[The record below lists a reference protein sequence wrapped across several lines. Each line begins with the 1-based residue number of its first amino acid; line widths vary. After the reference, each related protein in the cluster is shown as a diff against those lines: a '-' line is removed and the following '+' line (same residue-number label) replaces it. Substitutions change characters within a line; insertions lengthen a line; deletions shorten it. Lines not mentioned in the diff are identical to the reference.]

1 MTDLVYFPF
10 IIGKE
15 TFIEKIGIFEKRIGK
30 GTSGNVYST
39 DKGYAVKKILT
50 SGESFDEDDYQ
61 RLTREI
67 SILRYLN
74 HPNII
79 NIFNVQLKPPK
90 LALSFAKY
98 GTLDKISL
106 DNIMCRKW
114 IFYQL
119 FRGLAYCHSKNIW
132 HRDIKPKNILIF
144 NNPKSSS
151 DFDKYIV
158 KIADF
163 NISFPKA
170 RQGNNWTNVVSLYW
184 KAPELLLEDGNYSES
199 IDVWSLGVILLNAIL
214 KEKVLS
220 SDFSD
225 SQLEEIVDLI
235 GIPKEEDYPEIK
247 TLMVKRGLEN
257 LYKSYEGKENRLS
270 TSFSFDLKELEILS
284 NTITWEKY
292 RLSAL
297 DIINLE
303 YFDEIRKKLD
313 TLIPAKHIDVQNYKK
328 IILEDQETP
337 KNSYSSYNYR
347 NRNILFSWI
356 KEILGYKYFDLSKRT
371 LFYTFLLIDIYAGKV
386 FLTAKEILL
395 YGCAAITI
403 ASEQYEMVTIN
414 KQELVNIGRNSY
426 GFTKKE
432 LSKAI
437 RNILIVQDFNIII
450 PSCEDFIYEYLKNEK
465 CDIHDYN
472 RVLYYA
478 FVLILNYDYVL
489 KYTQEQIARASIEAV
504 CLEPK
509 CLENHSLIYNREIH
523 NYLKEFIPP
532 KSLEEEHEKYFYPF
546 IKYQIFL

>member
-1 MTDLVYFPF
+1 MTESVFLPF
-10 IIGKE
+10 VLCRK
-15 TFIEKIGIFEKRIGK
+15 TFIEKIGIFEKLIDK

-39 DKGYAVKKILT
+39 DKGYAVKRIIT
-50 SGESFDEDDYQ
+50 SGESFDENDYQ

-67 SILRYLN
+67 SILHYLN

-90 LALSFAKY
+90 IALSLAEY
-98 GTLDKISL
+98 GTLDKIPL

-158 KIADF
+158 KITDF

-170 RQGNNWTNVVSLYW
+170 RQGNNWTDVVTLYW
-184 KAPELLLEDGNYSES
+184 RAPELLLKDKDYSES

-214 KEKVLS
+214 KEKVLRS
-220 SDFSD
+220 NFSD

-247 TLMVKRGLEN
+247 TLMIREGWKK
-257 LYKSYEGKENRLS
+257 LYKSNEGKESRISSLN
-270 TSFSFDLKELEILS
+270 SFDSKELEVLS

-292 RLSAL
+292 RMSAL

-313 TLIPAKHIDVQNYKK
+313 VLIPAKPIDVQNYKK

-337 KNSYSSYNYR
+337 KISQSCYKYR
-347 NRNILFSWI
+347 NRKILFSWI
-356 KEILGYKYFDLSKRT
+356 KEVLGHEHFDLSKRT

-386 FLTAKEILL
+386 LLTVKEIQL
-395 YGCAAITI
+395 YGCAAMII
-403 ASEQYEMVTIN
+403 ASEQYEIATIN
-414 KQELVNIGRNSY
+414 KQELIDIARNE
-426 GFTKKE
+426 FTIKE

-437 RNILIVQDFNIII
+437 RNILTVQDFNIII

-465 CDIHDYN
+465 CDIHNYN

-478 FVLILNYDYVL
+478 FVLILNYDYVI
-489 KYTQEQIARASIEAV
+489 KYTQEQIAQASIEAV

-509 CLENHSLIYNREIH
+509 CLEKHSPIYNREIH

-532 KSLEEEHEKYFYPF
+532 TSLEEEHEKYFYPF
-546 IKYQIFL
+546 IKYQIFF